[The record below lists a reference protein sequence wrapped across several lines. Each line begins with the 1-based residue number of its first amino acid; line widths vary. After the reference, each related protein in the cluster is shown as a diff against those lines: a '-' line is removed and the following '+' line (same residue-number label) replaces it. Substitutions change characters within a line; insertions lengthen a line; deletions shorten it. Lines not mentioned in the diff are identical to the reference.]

1 MKSSVPSKKELVT
14 SEKKHVSRS
23 SHVQSLTRALTIL
36 GKLSDHDGG
45 LTLTELAHLC
55 ELPTSTTHRLLTTL
69 ENERFVRFNRTSN
82 LWSVGVQS
90 FVVGNAFARSRNF
103 VPLAKT
109 FMRHLMD
116 QAGETVNLA
125 TQDQDEIVYLAQVEC
140 REIMRAFMRPGSRS
154 PLHCS
159 AVGKAIL
166 AAMPDID
173 RNRIIQ
179 GKRGTPEENHIF
191 TPEFMKGLEDTRLLG
206 YALDDEEQSIG
217 MRCVASII
225 YDENGGPLA
234 AISISGPTARITKA
248 RIPALGRLVQKTCI
262 DITADFG
269 GRLPIDINKSL
280 QVTGTN
286 KC

>member
-1 MKSSVPSKKELVT
+1 MKPNVPPLDKLDKKPAE
-14 SEKKHVSRS
+14 RS
-23 SHVQSLTRALTIL
+23 PQVQSLTRALTIL
-36 GKLSDHDGG
+36 GKLSELDSGS
-45 LTLTELAHLC
+45 TLTELAHLC

-69 ENERFVRFNRTSN
+69 ENKRFVRFNRTSN
-82 LWSVGVQS
+82 QWSVGVQS

-125 TQDQDEIVYLAQVEC
+125 TQDHDEVVYLAQVEC
-140 REIMRAFMRPGSRS
+140 REIMRAFVRPGSRA

-166 AAMPDID
+166 AAMHDID
-173 RNRIIQ
+173 RNRFIQ
-179 GKRGTPEENHIF
+179 RKPVTHEEKQVF
-191 TPEFMKGLEDTRLLG
+191 TPEFMKGLKDTQLSG
-206 YALDDEEQSIG
+206 YALDDEEQSVG

-225 YDENGGPLA
+225 YDENGDPLA
-234 AISISGPTARITKA
+234 AVSISGPTARITNA
-248 RIPALGRLVQKTCI
+248 RIPILGRLVHKTCI
-262 DITADFG
+262 DITTDFG
-269 GRLPIDINKSL
+269 GRVPPDFARSL
-280 QVTGTN
+280 KATEKN